1 MNQEDEI
8 ITGKFVDPRKQE
20 IEDTTTSFYNPAIKE
35 FGAHFPLTFAI
46 YNQIRYFEDHG
57 KLSLGYSVA
66 GIDFYAKQFKKT
78 TKQVQ
83 KAFDNLTNKYRLGSW
98 VICDEKIFRNVKKI
112 WVSNVRQA
120 RGTMAEALE
129 VGAVLL
135 DENSYSVGDDTQNSY
150 GVGANR
156 EKLLQRR
163 SKTPTVE
170 ELRTEVPP
178 LSESNKKV
186 TTKISSDLE
195 DEEDEETI
203 PLAAI
208 TTPFVEI
215 VIHDT
220 DDNGEYIAMKH
231 QVAPKEWNKAVRKW
245 RKDPSTSV
253 MLELKDGGSE
263 RMTYNRIKKLDVRP
277 KIGGSVNQYNGGT
290 AFQG

>member
-66 GIDFYAKQFKKT
+66 GVDFYAKQFKKT

-83 KAFDNLTNKYRLGSW
+83 KAFDNLTNKYQLGSW

-135 DENSYSVGDDTQNSY
+135 DENSYSVGDDGQNSY

-163 SKTPTVE
+163 SKTPTAE

-186 TTKISSDLE
+186 TPKISSDLE
-195 DEEDEETI
+195 DEEAETI

>member
-66 GIDFYAKQFKKT
+66 GVDFYAKQFKKT

-83 KAFDNLTNKYRLGSW
+83 KAFDNLTNKYQLGSW

-135 DENSYSVGDDTQNSY
+135 DENSYSVGDDAQNSY
-150 GVGANR
+150 GVGANH

-186 TTKISSDLE
+186 ISKISSDLE
-195 DEEDEETI
+195 DDEGENI

-245 RKDPSTSV
+245 RKDPTTSV

>member
-20 IEDTTTSFYNPAIKE
+20 IEDTTTTFYNPAIKE

-135 DENSYSVGDDTQNSY
+135 DENSYSVGDDAKNSY
-150 GVGANR
+150 GVGVNR

-186 TTKISSDLE
+186 TPKISSDLE
-195 DEEDEETI
+195 DEEAETI